1 MSHTHALSFICTF
14 NSLYFDILLLV
25 LFWFSLSLSH
35 ALVCSMTPKHKS
47 TSSQNPM
54 HSGDLLSLTLHLI
67 LFGSMMMKPER
78 TSRRTFHDEA
88 FIWNAKSFFRI
99 FSILTFP
106 LSSTVGVGS
115 PFVTSRSFVPPWSYR
130 SFTQICTDL
139 ITLYLISPLV
149 FEVHA
154 L

>member
-1 MSHTHALSFICTF
+1 MSHAHAFSCIRTF

-25 LFWFSLSLSH
+25 LFWFSLSLSR

-78 TSRRTFHDEA
+78 TSRRTFVDKE
-88 FIWNAKSFFRI
+88 FIWNAMSSYWT
-99 FSILTFP
+99 FSTLTYP
-106 LSSTVGVGS
+106 LSFIVGVGS
-115 PFVTSRSFVPPWSYR
+115 HFVTSWSLVLPWSYR
-130 SFTQICTDL
+130 SFTQICTKSIL
-139 ITLYLISPLV
+139 QYLISSLA
-149 FEVHA
+149 FEVCRS
-154 L
+154 